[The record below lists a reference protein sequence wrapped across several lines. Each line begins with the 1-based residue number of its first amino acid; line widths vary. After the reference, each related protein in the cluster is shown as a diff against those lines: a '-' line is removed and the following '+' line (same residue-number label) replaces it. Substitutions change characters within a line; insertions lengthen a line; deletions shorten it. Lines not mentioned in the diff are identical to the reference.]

1 MLVRA
6 LAAIFSICFTGFAI
20 AQTPPRFITVASTTT
35 TQDSGL
41 LTELGP
47 RFTESTGIGIRF
59 VISGTG
65 QALDVGRR
73 GDADVILSHIRAEEE
88 RLVADGFGV
97 ERLPVMYND
106 FVLVG
111 PTSDPAQVR
120 EQAMIADALRTIR
133 QKGATFISRGD
144 RSGTHAMELSLW
156 QRAGI
161 DVKTA
166 RSEWYREIGQGMGAA
181 LNMASA
187 LDAYVLSDRGTWL
200 NFRNRGQLAILSE
213 GDQPLRNQY
222 GVILVNQERHPNV
235 KASDGRIFINWLTGP
250 AGQKAIASY
259 KINGQQVFYPNAG
272 QPGM

>member
-1 MLVRA
+1 MIVRA
-6 LAAIFSICFTGFAI
+6 IIAILSMCFTSVAFA
-20 AQTPPRFITVASTTT
+20 QSPPRYITVASTHT

-41 LTELGP
+41 LDELAP
-47 RFTESTGIGIRF
+47 RFTEATGIGIRF

-73 GDADVILSHIRAEEE
+73 GDADVILSHVRAEEE

-111 PTSDPAQVR
+111 PSSDPARVR
-120 EQAMIADALRTIR
+120 EQATIAEALRVIR
-133 QKGATFISRGD
+133 QRGAPFISRGD
-144 RSGTHAMELSLW
+144 RSGTHVMELSLW

-166 RSEWYREIGQGMGAA
+166 RGEWYREIGQGMGAA

-222 GVILVNQERHPNV
+222 GVILVNPERHPTV
-235 KASDGRIFINWLTGP
+235 KAADGLAFVNWLTGP
-250 AGQKAIASY
+250 MGQKAIASY